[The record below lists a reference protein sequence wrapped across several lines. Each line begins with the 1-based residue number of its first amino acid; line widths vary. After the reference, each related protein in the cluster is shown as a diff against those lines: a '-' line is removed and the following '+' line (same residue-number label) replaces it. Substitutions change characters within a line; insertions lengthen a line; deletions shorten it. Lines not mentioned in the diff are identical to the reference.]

1 MKKNKISRNANRR
14 GFKIVAGIA
23 AALALAAAVA
33 CAYSTL
39 EEMWLEQ
46 CEITDMDSQVEISDG
61 AMVKA
66 DVIADEFG
74 LRKGANLAKINFR
87 KERER
92 ILAKIPN
99 IKDVRI
105 RRILPGKVSIGVDE
119 RVPAV
124 RIKGERGCVADL
136 EGVVFRCQRQTQSL
150 PVVKERAGANIQP
163 GSKMS
168 GMGMAALRLIEACGA
183 PEFKQILPIEAD
195 ASGSDCITM
204 VIGSYSKVKIA
215 WDDMEKGGE
224 KSRKSM
230 MSRLTDLAYA
240 VQSGLL
246 DEVKV
251 WDATQPGRIYADTR
265 KGSL

>member
-1 MKKNKISRNANRR
+1 
-14 GFKIVAGIA
+14 
-23 AALALAAAVA
+23 
-33 CAYSTL
+33 
-39 EEMWLEQ
+39 MWLEQ
-46 CEITDMDSQVEISDG
+46 CEITDLDSQVEISDG

-168 GMGMAALRLIEACGA
+168 GMSERLSKSAGLPKSAMGKDSTSVEASMFLNSRLISRMRAR
-183 PEFKQILPIEAD
+183 ISSIRR
-195 ASGSDCITM
+195 CI
-204 VIGSYSKVKIA
+204 SF
-215 WDDMEKGGE
+215 
-224 KSRKSM
+224 
-230 MSRLTDLAYA
+230 
-240 VQSGLL
+240 
-246 DEVKV
+246 
-251 WDATQPGRIYADTR
+251 
-265 KGSL
+265 